1 MKKQKQVSAKD
12 NPKAPHNQPF
22 MGAPQK
28 WVHEPFG
35 RMRVGKTASDR
46 RNNRAV

>member
-1 MKKQKQVSAKD
+1 MKKSKEVLAKD

-22 MGAPQK
+22 MGAQQK
-28 WVHEPFG
+28 WVHEVGG

-46 RNNRAV
+46 RNNHVG